1 MIYDDPPYGCT
12 FLSLFLVRQSRL
24 FEECAGRTRGF
35 IHSAK
40 VIIKINAEPIG
51 SQLAIFVP
59 GACFGLPL
67 FNANAREA
75 PAFGWG
81 FCSSAKLR
89 SAIGP
94 KRTGVV
100 HCTCPF
106 WG

>member
-1 MIYDDPPYGCT
+1 MIYDDPPYRCT

-59 GACFGLPL
+59 GAL
-67 FNANAREA
+67 FWFAPFHANARA
-75 PAFGWG
+75 AQPLVGA
-81 FCSSAKLR
+81 SARQPSLGPL
-89 SAIGP
+89 SAQSGQ
-94 KRTGVV
+94 G
-100 HCTCPF
+100 
-106 WG
+106 